1 MDLGFA
7 LQVRCLEAIA
17 LGRVS
22 ADSVVVPV
30 PRTIDEAVASSYLE
44 LVAD

>member
-17 LGRVS
+17 TGAVGS
-22 ADSVVVPV
+22 DSCVVPV
-30 PRTIDEAVASSYLE
+30 PPAIDEQVAAQFVA
-44 LVAD
+44 LV